1 MSSLPLYRKSE
12 MTKTTIID
20 DNYTSSLKICMAAAI
35 NNMRYCH
42 DLNAMHA
49 NVSQYVLSFS
59 CIIIIRNF
67 VVVISHLKICLATAY
82 IQSKWHAR
90 LHSKQYGYS
99 TALLFY
105 WPVAVGWGQHCTGG
119 GDPQSQCCRH
129 HMPASEEL
137 LHPSSRTHFC

>member
-12 MTKTTIID
+12 MTKITTIID

-49 NVSQYVLSFS
+49 NASQKTVHVLSFS

-67 VVVISHLKICLATAY
+67 VAVISHLKICLATAY
-82 IQSKWHAR
+82 IQSK
-90 LHSKQYGYS
+90 
-99 TALLFY
+99 
-105 WPVAVGWGQHCTGG
+105 
-119 GDPQSQCCRH
+119 
-129 HMPASEEL
+129 
-137 LHPSSRTHFC
+137 

>member
-12 MTKTTIID
+12 MTKITTIID

-49 NVSQYVLSFS
+49 NASHVLSFS

-82 IQSKWHAR
+82 IQS
-90 LHSKQYGYS
+90 Q
-99 TALLFY
+99 
-105 WPVAVGWGQHCTGG
+105 
-119 GDPQSQCCRH
+119 
-129 HMPASEEL
+129 
-137 LHPSSRTHFC
+137 